1 MFKAKNILI
10 SIVLVVVCL
19 LCGCGVSEQYELTSE
34 EQAVIDQIWSNKST
48 WQKVESGFN
57 SEDCNSVR
65 FGEYNGKTVFI
76 SRYVGNKSQFTS
88 AAILREDCYI
98 VTENSFNKM
107 DNWDEMHYLVGVTY
121 GDSWSISYEKES
133 LEKIYID
140 YLNNQFS

>member
-1 MFKAKNILI
+1 MVI
-10 SIVLVVVCL
+10 VCL
-19 LCGCGVSEQYELTSE
+19 LCGCGVSEQYELTSD
-34 EQAVIDQIWSNKST
+34 EQAVIDQIWKNKST

-76 SRYVGNKSQFTS
+76 SRYVGKKSQFTS

-98 VTENSFNKM
+98 VTENSFYKM
-107 DNWDEMHYLVGVTY
+107 DDWDEMHYLVGVTY
-121 GDSWSISYEKES
+121 GDSWSTSYEKES

-140 YLNNQFS
+140 YLNNQSS